1 METGSSDFPFV
12 PIGAVA
18 FGLENAM
25 TERRRTRP
33 RKKTRNDFSFWVGE
47 ILRIRWEDIGGWEEV
62 TKKETEKDVP
72 LLFDNFGRCI
82 SETKT
87 TLILCSMAPVDSK
100 DKHLREVTRI
110 PKRSINQ
117 IDILYL
123 GGEI

>member
-1 METGSSDFPFV
+1 M
-12 PIGAVA
+12 A
-18 FGLENAM
+18 
-25 TERRRTRP
+25 RH

-62 TKKETEKDVP
+62 TKKETEKNVP
-72 LLFDNFGRCI
+72 LLFDNFGLCI

-87 TLILCSMAPVDSK
+87 ALILCSMPPVDSK
-100 DKHLREVTRI
+100 DKHLREVVRI

-123 GGEI
+123 GGEQI